1 MGRISS
7 ERFGETDVSF
17 FFFSGVLDH
26 EIGWK
31 QCFGDLFCEEVV
43 WDVAGCTKLSKLE
56 TSADFGGKFLLI
68 LRERIWAYGEGACV
82 GRVLG
87 RSSLLD
93 WG

>member
-1 MGRISS
+1 M
-7 ERFGETDVSF
+7 FG
-17 FFFSGVLDH
+17 FSVEFWTMTLGGSNILG
-26 EIGWK
+26 IF
-31 QCFGDLFCEEVV
+31 CCEEVV
-43 WDVAGCTKLSKLE
+43 WLQVAPNSQTGFE
-56 TSADFGGKFLLI
+56 TSGDFGGKFLLI

>member
-1 MGRISS
+1 MFWGSFVVRKW
-7 ERFGETDVSF
+7 FGILQDAPNSQT
-17 FFFSGVLDH
+17 
-26 EIGWK
+26 
-31 QCFGDLFCEEVV
+31 CF
-43 WDVAGCTKLSKLE
+43 E
-56 TSADFGGKFLLI
+56 TSGDFGGKFLLI